1 MTESHLHEG
10 GEFCQRGQSTNLSSD
25 VILVKKKKKM
35 GDDSQS
41 GRGSSEPEHHK
52 LATDTRE
59 LPGLPGEQGAVVIKI
74 IYVRF
79 AISSFLFPFFY
90 FLVYIINKYRST
102 YII

>member
-1 MTESHLHEG
+1 MKVGSG
-10 GEFCQRGQSTNLSSD
+10 CGEFCQRGQSANLSSD
-25 VILVKKKKKM
+25 VILVLKKKKK
-35 GDDSQS
+35 GDDGQS
-41 GRGSSEPEHHK
+41 GRGSSESEHHK

-59 LPGLPGEQGAVVIKI
+59 FPGLPREQGAVIIKL

-90 FLVYIINKYRST
+90 FLAYIINKYRKT